1 MLFPTIHDCQVQRN
15 ARALSEHT
23 PGVEPVSDRRKWQK
37 AEPADS
43 KEAAYCGRQKHRSY
57 GHERLFGP
65 RRVLSDRRERDLHIC
80 SLRFI

>member
-1 MLFPTIHDCQVQRN
+1 MSTATFLNNSISTENYFKLCQVQRD

-57 GHERLFGP
+57 GHERLFGVRP
-65 RRVLSDRRERDLHIC
+65 TAHPQ
-80 SLRFI
+80 